1 MTDRTFHDYISG
13 HDLSELCSLT
23 VIGSGQAEAL
33 LVTSRQIDDPAAYAR
48 RLTPERMR
56 IADHLM
62 HPAPFREMLIAHKTI
77 SEWLAQDERRAKPSA
92 RIEAKN
98 LLEKVLA
105 KAGIRPG
112 TPGHHGGWLTSSMPT
127 SEASDPEG
135 TIRQALRAFST
146 MVGKR
151 NIYVVGRENGNG

>member
-1 MTDRTFHDYISG
+1 MTDRTSHDYVSG
-13 HDLSELCSLT
+13 HHLSELCSLT
-23 VIGSGQAEAL
+23 VVGSGQAEAL
-33 LVTSRQIDDPAAYAR
+33 LVTSRQIDDPAAHAK

-56 IADHLM
+56 IANHLM
-62 HPAPFREMLIAHKTI
+62 HPSPFRELLIAHKTI
-77 SEWLAQDERRAKPSA
+77 SEWLAQDERRAKPPA

-98 LLEKVLA
+98 LLEKVLT

-112 TPGHHGGWLTSSMPT
+112 TPGRNGGWLTSSMPT

-135 TIRQALRAFST
+135 TIRQALRMFST